1 MSTRRVSNWYG
12 VSLPG
17 KEVMFTCT
25 DAEKVNFRYAC
36 SRFFE
41 EHHPKQYAWNFPD
54 AKYGHNGTC
63 SNLKNLQRWTEK
75 TFRFSKSAK
84 GNVRIVDIKSRKN
97 KVVYRNG
104 GH

>member
-1 MSTRRVSNWYG
+1 MSTTQVSNWYG

-17 KEVMFTCT
+17 KEAMFTGT
-25 DAEKVNFRYAC
+25 DAEKVNLRYAC
-36 SRFFE
+36 NRFFKE
-41 EHHPKQYAWNFPD
+41 LHPKQHARYFPD
-54 AKYGHNGTC
+54 ARNGHTGPC
-63 SNLKNLQRWTEK
+63 SNLKNLQRWTGK

-84 GNVRIVDIKSRKN
+84 GDLRIVDIKSRKN